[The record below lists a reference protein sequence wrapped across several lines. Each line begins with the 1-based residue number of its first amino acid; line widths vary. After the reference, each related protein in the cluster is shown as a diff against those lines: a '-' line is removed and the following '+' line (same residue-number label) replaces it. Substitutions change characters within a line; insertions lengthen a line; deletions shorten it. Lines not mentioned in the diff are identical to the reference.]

1 MHTRALTVQSFNVYC
16 TVRFPN
22 CHNKRIRE
30 NSRKDTTYSIIE
42 WKKKKNC
49 NRVSKD
55 FFFLSLVLKW
65 CCLFDIVASLRFEIE
80 LKRKGRKEGN
90 DVDDDI
96 FSEGEC
102 IYKRLLL
109 LLLDRS
115 GGSRPYWT
123 TRLSLPP
130 KGVSQ
135 SSFGLQFGSGA
146 HKHQKGLALL
156 LVYSKKIKKKRE
168 RNEQRESECNHA
180 SKSSVIAFLSD
191 KSSKYPIN
199 FDGNQKFLTLTD
211 GALEV

>member
-1 MHTRALTVQSFNVYC
+1 MKEEEELQQSF
-16 TVRFPN
+16 
-22 CHNKRIRE
+22 KIL
-30 NSRKDTTYSIIE
+30 
-42 WKKKKNC
+42 
-49 NRVSKD
+49 
-55 FFFLSLVLKW
+55 FFLSLVLKW

-130 KGVSQ
+130 KCVSQ

-156 LVYSKKIKKKRE
+156 LVYSQQKYKKKRTK
-168 RNEQRESECNHA
+168 RAKRE
-180 SKSSVIAFLSD
+180 
-191 KSSKYPIN
+191 
-199 FDGNQKFLTLTD
+199 
-211 GALEV
+211 